1 MASLAKVKLDEDG
14 EEVAARFE
22 VYIEG
27 LELANAYDEL
37 LDADVL
43 RSRFEADNA
52 ERAKQGLHVMPLDE
66 HLLAALPH
74 MPECSGIA
82 LGIDRL
88 LMVATDQ
95 LKIEKSLHFQ
105 PKLPENNE
113 IKSHNNVAFYLEL
126 I

>member
-1 MASLAKVKLDEDG
+1 M
-14 EEVAARFE
+14 
-22 VYIEG
+22 
-27 LELANAYDEL
+27 
-37 LDADVL
+37 L

-52 ERAKQGLHVMPLDE
+52 ERAKQGLHIMPLDE

-95 LKIEKSLHFQ
+95 LKIEKVIAF
-105 PKLPENNE
+105 PAE
-113 IKSHNNVAFYLEL
+113 IA
-126 I
+126 